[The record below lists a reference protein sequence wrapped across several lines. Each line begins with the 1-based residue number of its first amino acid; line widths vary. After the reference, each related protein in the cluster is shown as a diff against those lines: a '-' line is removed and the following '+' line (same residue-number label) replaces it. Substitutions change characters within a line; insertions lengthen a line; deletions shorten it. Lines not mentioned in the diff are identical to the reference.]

1 MARTSKSPCSTR
13 ALRSSFAPLRDE
25 QVMLEKPVV
34 LISKPTALRSTF
46 RRKTMKEFCLSRVSL
61 TSDPHNDDVLNET
74 YCSTSSDD
82 TSALA
87 IVEPSH
93 PIDPLEITQARY
105 HKSLTSTTHRVSLR
119 HFLERSRE
127 SELNCPATASTA
139 SITPSKISSTAIR
152 GPANLPLIPDL
163 NITVSEILS
172 KEVQKTL
179 PKVTIKPRRQCG
191 PAFAQLRFSEGE
203 AHVDYVVRL
212 PLPQKGSSETSP
224 SPKKLTRSPPFVGLP
239 SIQTVHNGVVNSAA

>member
-1 MARTSKSPCSTR
+1 MARTSKSPRSLR

-34 LISKPTALRSTF
+34 LTSRPTALRSPF
-46 RRKTMKEFCLSRVSL
+46 QRKTIKEFCLSRVSL
-61 TSDPHNDDVLNET
+61 TNDPQNDDVLNET
-74 YCSTSSDD
+74 YCSMSSDD

-87 IVEPSH
+87 IGELSH
-93 PIDPLEITQARY
+93 PIDPLEITQAHC
-105 HKSLTSTTHRVSLR
+105 HKSLTSTTRGVFLR
-119 HFLERSRE
+119 RFLERSRE
-127 SELNCPATASTA
+127 TELHCPATASTA

-163 NITVSEILS
+163 SIPVSEIRS
-172 KEVQKTL
+172 KEVNNTL
-179 PKVTIKPRRQCG
+179 PKVTIKPRRHCG
-191 PAFAQLRFSEGE
+191 PAFAQLRCSEGE
-203 AHVDYVVRL
+203 AHVDYVRL
-212 PLPQKGSSETSP
+212 HIPQKGGSETSP